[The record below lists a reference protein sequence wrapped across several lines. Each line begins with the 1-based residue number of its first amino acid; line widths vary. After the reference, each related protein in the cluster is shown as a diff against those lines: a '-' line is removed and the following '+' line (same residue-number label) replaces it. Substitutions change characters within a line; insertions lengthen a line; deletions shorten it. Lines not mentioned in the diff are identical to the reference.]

1 LLAAAALRAG
11 TGYKSWVDIMKMK
24 MLYTYLN
31 ADISLIEKEL
41 EETIQADSQLLRQ
54 ASLHLLK
61 AGGKRIRP
69 VFVLLGGKFG
79 SYDINV
85 IKNVAVSLELIHMA
99 SLVHDDVIDDAE
111 LRRGQPTIKAK
122 WDNRIAM
129 YTGDYIFARA
139 LELMTEIENPLA
151 HQILSETIVELSVG
165 EIEQIKD
172 KYNFDQNLRNYLL
185 RIKRKTALL
194 IAASCQLGAVVSGVP
209 EEDHRRLYQFGYY
222 VGMSFQITDDVLDF
236 TGTEKELGKPAGGD
250 LLQGNITLPVLYAME
265 NEFIRNKIRTVHEGM
280 DRKELDEILKLIQ
293 ESGAI
298 ERSLEISD
306 RYLDKALSILDE
318 LPSNKAKKSLKDIAK
333 FIGKRKY

>member
-1 LLAAAALRAG
+1 
-11 TGYKSWVDIMKMK
+11 MKMK

-31 ADISLIEKEL
+31 ADISMIEKEL
-41 EETIQADSQLLRQ
+41 EETINADSQLLRQ

-79 SYDINV
+79 NYDINV
-85 IKNVAVSLELIHMA
+85 IKDVAVSLELIHMA

-194 IAASCQLGAVVSGVP
+194 IAASCQLGAVVSGVKD
-209 EEDHRRLYQFGYY
+209 EDHRKLYRFGYY

-265 NEFIRNKIRTVHEGM
+265 DEAIRNKILTVHEGM
-280 DRKELDEILKLIQ
+280 DRNELDEILKLIQ
-293 ESGAI
+293 ASGAI
-298 ERSLEISD
+298 EKSLEISD
-306 RYLDKALSILDE
+306 RYLEKALAILDE
-318 LPSNKAKKSLKDIAK
+318 LPANKAKKSLRDIAK

>member
-1 LLAAAALRAG
+1 
-11 TGYKSWVDIMKMK
+11 MKMK
-24 MLYTYLN
+24 LLYTYLN
-31 ADISLIEKEL
+31 SDLTLIEKEL
-41 EETIQADSQLLRQ
+41 EETIQAESQLLRQ

-79 SYDINV
+79 TYDINV

-139 LELMTEIENPLA
+139 LELMTEIANPLA

-194 IAASCQLGAVVSGVP
+194 IAASCQLGAVVSDVP
-209 EEDHRRLYQFGYY
+209 EKDHRKLYRFGYY

-265 NEFIRNKIRTVHEGM
+265 NPGIRRRINTVHENM
-280 DRKELDEILKLIQ
+280 PRHELDEILKMVQ

-298 ERSLEISD
+298 EKSLNLSD
-306 RYLDKALSILDE
+306 RYLDKALEILSE
-318 LPSNKAKKSLKDIAK
+318 LPPNKAKKSLQDIAK

>member
-1 LLAAAALRAG
+1 
-11 TGYKSWVDIMKMK
+11 MKMK

-31 ADISLIEKEL
+31 ADLTQIEKEL
-41 EETIQADSQLLRQ
+41 EETIQAESQLLRQ

-79 SYDINV
+79 NYDIKT

-111 LRRGQPTIKAK
+111 LRRGQQTIKAK

-139 LELMTEIENPLA
+139 LELMTEIETPLA
-151 HQILSETIVELSVG
+151 HQILSQTIVELSVG

-172 KYNFDQNLRNYLL
+172 KYNFEQNLRNYLR

-194 IAASCQLGAVVSGVP
+194 IAASCQLGAVVSEVP
-209 EEDHRRLYQFGYY
+209 DEVHRKLYRFGYY

-265 NEFIRNKIRTVHEGM
+265 NEDIRSRIKTVHEGM
-280 DRKELDEILKLIQ
+280 DRRELEEILELIQ
-293 ESGAI
+293 GSEAI
-298 ERSLEISD
+298 ERSLEISN
-306 RYLDKALSILDE
+306 RYLQKALDILEE
-318 LPSNKAKKSLKDIAK
+318 LPQNKAKKSLRDIAK

>member
-1 LLAAAALRAG
+1 
-11 TGYKSWVDIMKMK
+11 MKMK
-24 MLYTYLN
+24 LLYTYLN
-31 ADISLIEKEL
+31 SDLTLIEKEL
-41 EETIQADSQLLRQ
+41 EETIQAESQLLRQ

-79 SYDINV
+79 NYDINV

-139 LELMTEIENPLA
+139 LELMTRIENPLA
-151 HQILSETIVELSVG
+151 HQILSDTIVELSVG

-172 KYNFDQNLRNYLL
+172 KYNFEQNLRNYLL

-209 EEDHRRLYQFGYY
+209 EKDHRKLYRFGYY

-265 NEFIRNKIRTVHEGM
+265 DEQIRTKIMSVHENM
-280 DRKELDEILKLIQ
+280 NRQELDEILNMIQ
-293 ESGAI
+293 GSGAI
-298 ERSLEISD
+298 EKSLNISD
-306 RYLDKALSILDE
+306 RYLDKALSILGE
-318 LPSNKAKKSLKDIAK
+318 LPPNKAKKSLQDIAK

>member
-1 LLAAAALRAG
+1 
-11 TGYKSWVDIMKMK
+11 MKMK
-24 MLYTYLN
+24 LMYTYLN
-31 ADISLIEKEL
+31 SDLTQIEKEL
-41 EETIQADSQLLRQ
+41 EETIQAESSLLRQ

-79 SYDINV
+79 NYDINV

-139 LELMTEIENPLA
+139 LELMTKIENPLA
-151 HQILSETIVELSVG
+151 HQILSETIVELCVG

-194 IAASCQLGAVVSGVP
+194 IAASCQLGAVSAGVSS
-209 EEDHRRLYQFGYY
+209 EDHRKLYRFGYY
-222 VGMSFQITDDVLDF
+222 VGMAFQITDDVLDF

-250 LLQGNITLPVLYAME
+250 LLQGNVTLPVLYAME
-265 NEFIRNKIRTVHEGM
+265 DEAIRRRIRTVHEGM
-280 DRKELDEILKLIQ
+280 EREELDEILWLIQ
-293 ESGAI
+293 NSGAI
-298 ERSLEISD
+298 EKSLSLSD
-306 RYLDKALSILDE
+306 RYLDKALSILEE
-318 LPSNKAKKSLKDIAK
+318 LPPNKAKKSLREIAK

>member
-1 LLAAAALRAG
+1 
-11 TGYKSWVDIMKMK
+11 MKMK

-31 ADISLIEKEL
+31 ADLTQIEKEL
-41 EETIQADSQLLRQ
+41 EETIQAESQLLRQ

-79 SYDINV
+79 NYDIKT

-111 LRRGQPTIKAK
+111 LRRGQQTIKAK

-139 LELMTEIENPLA
+139 LELMTEIETPLA
-151 HQILSETIVELSVG
+151 HQILSQTIVELSVG

-172 KYNFDQNLRNYLL
+172 KYNFEQNLRNYLR

-194 IAASCQLGAVVSGVP
+194 IAASCQLGAVVSEVP
-209 EEDHRRLYQFGYY
+209 DEVHRKLYRFGYY

-265 NEFIRNKIRTVHEGM
+265 NEDIRSMIKTVHEGM
-280 DRKELDEILKLIQ
+280 DRRELEEILELIQ
-293 ESGAI
+293 GSGAI
-298 ERSLEISD
+298 ERSLEISN
-306 RYLDKALSILDE
+306 RYLQKALEILEE
-318 LPSNKAKKSLKDIAK
+318 LPQNKAKKSLRDIAK

>member
-1 LLAAAALRAG
+1 
-11 TGYKSWVDIMKMK
+11 MKMK
-24 MLYTYLN
+24 LLYTYLSS
-31 ADISLIEKEL
+31 DLTLIEKEL
-41 EETIQADSQLLRQ
+41 EETIQAESNLLRQ

-79 SYDINV
+79 NYDINV

-139 LELMTEIENPLA
+139 LELMTKIENPLA
-151 HQILSETIVELSVG
+151 HQILSDTIVELSVG

-209 EEDHRRLYQFGYY
+209 EKDHRKLYQFGYY

-265 NEFIRNKIRTVHEGM
+265 DEQIRTKIKSVHENM
-280 DRKELDEILKLIQ
+280 DRQELDEILNMIQ
-293 ESGAI
+293 DSGAI
-298 ERSLEISD
+298 EKSLNLSD
-306 RYLDKALSILDE
+306 RYLDKALSILGE
-318 LPSNKAKKSLKDIAK
+318 LPPNKAKKSLQDIAK

>member
-1 LLAAAALRAG
+1 
-11 TGYKSWVDIMKMK
+11 MKMK
-24 MLYTYLN
+24 LLYTYLN
-31 ADISLIEKEL
+31 SDLTLIEKAL
-41 EETIQADSQLLRQ
+41 EDTIQAESQLLRQ

-79 SYDINV
+79 NYDINV

-139 LELMTEIENPLA
+139 LELMTKIENPLA
-151 HQILSETIVELSVG
+151 HQILSDTIVELSVG

-172 KYNFDQNLRNYLL
+172 KYNFEQNLRNYLL

-209 EEDHRRLYQFGYY
+209 EKDHRKLYRFGYY

-265 NEFIRNKIRTVHEGM
+265 DEQIRTKIMSVHENM
-280 DRKELDEILKLIQ
+280 DRQELDEILKMIQ
-293 ESGAI
+293 GSGAI
-298 ERSLEISD
+298 EKSLNLSD
-306 RYLDKALSILDE
+306 RYLDKALAILGE
-318 LPSNKAKKSLKDIAK
+318 LPPNKANKSLQDIAK